1 MTPVSQALQQLRRQ
15 IGFVPGTERVELS
28 QACGRVLASSV
39 VSPMAVPA
47 FANSQMDGY
56 AGRFDEIQPNVYLP
70 VAMRVP
76 AGTSPSAL
84 PLGSLAR
91 IFTGAPIPAGADTVV
106 MQEDMQTEERDEQ
119 VLAAP
124 VKRPQAKGQFIRH
137 PGADLQPD
145 QPIFKP
151 GHRLGSADIGL
162 LASVGIGQIL
172 VNRQPRVALFSTGD
186 ELVQPGESLQPGQ
199 IYDSNRPMMRA
210 WFRQLGLPLT
220 DLGCLQDKAGL
231 TREAIAKASEN
242 HDLIITC
249 GGVSVGEEDHVKAAV
264 SALGRLDLWKLA
276 MKPGKPFAFGQ
287 VGACYFMGL
296 PGNPVSAWVTF
307 FILGQQLVR
316 RLEGETEGEQFRVR
330 LPSGFHWPKP
340 DSREEFLRGWLD
352 EQGRILT
359 HSRQDSHILSSLAES
374 QGLVRVPAG
383 TSVVP
388 GDPLD
393 FFPYRF

>member
-1 MTPVSQALQQLRRQ
+1 MTPVLQALQQLRRQ

-28 QACGRVLASSV
+28 QACGRVLASGV

-76 AGTSPSAL
+76 AGKSPSAL

-106 MQEDMQTEERDEQ
+106 MQEDMQTEERGGQ

-124 VKRPQAKGQFIRH
+124 VKRPQAKGQFIRY
-137 PGADLQPD
+137 PGVDLQPD
-145 QPIFKP
+145 QPIFEP

-162 LASVGIGQIL
+162 LASVGLSHIS

-220 DLGCLQDKAGL
+220 DLGCLQDKAVL

-316 RLEGETEGEQFRVR
+316 RLEGETESEQFRVR

-340 DSREEFLRGWLD
+340 DSREEFLRGRLD
-352 EQGRILT
+352 EQGRILI

-393 FFPYRF
+393 FFPYHF